1 MGADIDGAGDF
12 VTACELKSSGA
23 TRGSMAFED
32 LLRERGGGHLWV
44 MAAFMPDAVGSVVGM
59 ILVMFR

>member
-12 VTACELKSSGA
+12 VTACELKSGGA
-23 TRGSMAFED
+23 TRGSMALED
-32 LLRERGGGHLWV
+32 LLRERGGGYLWV
-44 MAAFMPDAVGSVVGM
+44 MAVMPGAVGSVVGM